1 MKTRALLFA
10 CALLLGLTPVMAQMP
25 GEMPPPEHPV
35 VVLGPPEGFQP
46 PPMPPMPPDP
56 EAGKQMMLDMFF
68 QFMAGPDGVIDR
80 GEFQAW
86 VHEFHMP
93 PPPDCDK
100 NGDGM
105 IDDVEARECGPMG
118 PPPPECDFN
127 GDGMVDE
134 FEAEECKKTM
144 GPPPECDFNG
154 DGMIDEVEAEEC
166 KRRMPPP
173 PECDFNR
180 DGMVDEFEAE
190 ECKKTMGPPPECDF
204 NGDGMIDEVE
214 AEECKKR
221 MPPPPEC
228 DFNGDGM
235 IDEVEA
241 EECGKHMGGPPPCSD
256 ELREA
261 ELMPQ
266 AEGVPCRER
275 AGNLVF
281 RTICNSPGYDMAA
294 ITLPGGRAAS
304 CFDIESMREA
314 IEFEIVTE
322 TGDLIWEPG
331 MGKEAFM
338 GLKLDAGIYHIR
350 SRGGSPE
357 GAVTVRFVDVPVE

>member
-127 GDGMVDE
+127 G
-134 FEAEECKKTM
+134 
-144 GPPPECDFNG
+144 
-154 DGMIDEVEAEEC
+154 
-166 KRRMPPP
+166 
-173 PECDFNR
+173 